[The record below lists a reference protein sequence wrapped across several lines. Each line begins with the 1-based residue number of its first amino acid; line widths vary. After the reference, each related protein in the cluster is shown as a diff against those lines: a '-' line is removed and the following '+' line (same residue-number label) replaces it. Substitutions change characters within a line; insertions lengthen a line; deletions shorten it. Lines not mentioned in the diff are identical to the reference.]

1 MVMPMSERDTDF
13 SASTEDSAYADTS
26 RSTAEFRAFAD
37 RPGSE
42 AEQPWSMRAPVRKV
56 ALLAGVVIG
65 VAVVLA
71 IIAITVLNG

>member
-13 SASTEDSAYADTS
+13 SAGTEITDTS

-37 RPGSE
+37 RSGSE

-56 ALLAGVVIG
+56 ALLAGIVVAI
-65 VAVVLA
+65 AIVLA
-71 IIAITVLNG
+71 VIALTVLNA

>member
-13 SASTEDSAYADTS
+13 SAGTEITDTS

-42 AEQPWSMRAPVRKV
+42 AEQPWTMRAPARKV
-56 ALLAGVVIG
+56 ALLAGIVVVI
-65 VAVVLA
+65 AIVLA
-71 IIAITVLNG
+71 VIALTVLNA

>member
-13 SASTEDSAYADTS
+13 SAGTETTDTS

-42 AEQPWSMRAPVRKV
+42 AEQAWTMRAPVRKV
-56 ALLAGVVIG
+56 ALLAGIVVVI
-65 VAVVLA
+65 AIVLA
-71 IIAITVLNG
+71 VIALTVLNA

>member
-13 SASTEDSAYADTS
+13 PAGTETTDTS

-42 AEQPWSMRAPVRKV
+42 AEQPWTTRAPVRKV
-56 ALLAGVVIG
+56 ALLAGIV
-65 VAVVLA
+65 VAVAIVLA
-71 IIAITVLNG
+71 VIALTVLNA

>member
-13 SASTEDSAYADTS
+13 SAGTETTDTS

-42 AEQPWSMRAPVRKV
+42 AEQPWTMRAPVRKV
-56 ALLAGVVIG
+56 ALLAGIVVVMAI
-65 VAVVLA
+65 VLA
-71 IIAITVLNG
+71 VIALTVLNA

>member
-13 SASTEDSAYADTS
+13 SAGTETTDTS

-42 AEQPWSMRAPVRKV
+42 AEQPWTMRAPVRKV
-56 ALLAGVVIG
+56 ALLAGIVVVI
-65 VAVVLA
+65 VIVLA
-71 IIAITVLNG
+71 VIALTVLNA

>member
-13 SASTEDSAYADTS
+13 PAGAEITDTS
-26 RSTAEFRAFAD
+26 RSTAEFRAFAN

-56 ALLAGVVIG
+56 ALLAAIVV
-65 VAVVLA
+65 VAAIVLA
-71 IIAITVLNG
+71 VIAVTVLAA